1 MKRRLFE
8 DLVVSAPA
16 RGLGRRAALV
26 PLSVAAHAAVVAL
39 ALLVPVLAPGDLP
52 STAAAAPRIDCT
64 VPNPS
69 PPAPPS
75 AVRIDRPPRG
85 RASSHDPVP
94 ADVRTVA
101 PTVSVIEP
109 VGLPT
114 DVDGP
119 PPCLANCDGPPGLP
133 SGDDRGGP
141 GDGPGTGSA
150 PLRVSAG
157 IKEPRRIVYVAP
169 VYPELARVAR
179 VEGIVIVDC
188 TIDRDGRV
196 IDARVLRGHP
206 LLDEAALA
214 AVRRWVY
221 MPSLLSGVP
230 VPVLMTV
237 TVRFVIQR

>member
-1 MKRRLFE
+1 MRTI
-8 DLVVSAPA
+8 APM
-16 RGLGRRAALV
+16 
-26 PLSVAAHAAVVAL
+26 
-39 ALLVPVLAPGDLP
+39 
-52 STAAAAPRIDCT
+52 
-64 VPNPS
+64 
-69 PPAPPS
+69 
-75 AVRIDRPPRG
+75 
-85 RASSHDPVP
+85 
-94 ADVRTVA
+94 
-101 PTVSVIEP
+101 VSVIEP
-109 VGLPT
+109 VGLPL

-119 PPCLANCDGPPGLP
+119 PPCFANCDGPPRLP

-141 GDGPGTGSA
+141 GDGPGAGGA

-157 IKEPRRIVYVAP
+157 IKETRSIVYVAP
-169 VYPELARVAR
+169 VYPEIARVAR